1 MTECRDEKQEGGVS
15 HRELRAYC
23 TPQLT
28 CYGLIQAVT
37 QGSNQGSVPDGGI
50 AMFMIA

>member
-1 MTECRDEKQEGGVS
+1 MVEYRDEKQEGGVS
-15 HRELRAYC
+15 IGKQAYY

-37 QGSNQGSVPDGGI
+37 QTTASGMQSDGVGR
-50 AMFMIA
+50 MVGL

>member
-15 HRELRAYC
+15 IGKQAYY

-28 CYGLIQAVT
+28 CYGLIQTVT
-37 QGSNQGSVPDGGI
+37 QSAAMGSVADI
-50 AMFMIA
+50 TLQLMRA

>member
-1 MTECRDEKQEGGVS
+1 MAECRDEKQEGGVS
-15 HRELRAYC
+15 IGKQAYR

-37 QGSNQGSVPDGGI
+37 QEANMGSGVD
-50 AMFMIA
+50 ATLRFMRV

>member
-15 HRELRAYC
+15 IGKQAYR

-37 QGSNQGSVPDGGI
+37 QGAATGSAAD
-50 AMFMIA
+50 AFLMLKML

>member
-15 HRELRAYC
+15 IGKQAYR